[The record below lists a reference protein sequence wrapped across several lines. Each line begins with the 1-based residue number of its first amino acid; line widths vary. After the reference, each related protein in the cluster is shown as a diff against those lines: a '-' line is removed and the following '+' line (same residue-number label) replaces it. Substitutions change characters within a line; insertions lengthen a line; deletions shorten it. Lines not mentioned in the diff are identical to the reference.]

1 VTAPLS
7 YDRVLSALR
16 YLFPWETTITRPAGV
31 APAVGDTKIGRELG
45 TLAWVAARANDRV
58 EAVLA
63 EIFPD
68 TSDESL
74 ARWEFITRTAT
85 NESLTLAAR
94 RSRVLSV
101 LRRSGGVQLDRLA
114 AMLYGVLGLSSPD
127 DVQFQETTR
136 MQIDAGL
143 TIESDILNFAIP
155 AGGSPLVVGLSA
167 PFPGFID
174 EYGVQIYVE
183 VSGVGVPAPTF
194 TFTSPDG
201 NGGLVIPTETASYHE
216 YRTTLLGERAGG
228 EWKLSLVDASGGKTL
243 TRWAIRV
250 SNDVDSGQIY
260 NFFAYRDMGLA
271 GTPDLLEAQRLFNRS
286 TLGHMSPSVI
296 TQEEF
301 LVDDSLVDRE
311 PVA

>member
-45 TLAWVAARANDRV
+45 TLAWIAARANDRV

-63 EIFPD
+63 EVFPD

-85 NESLTLAAR
+85 NESLTITQR
-94 RSRVLSV
+94 RARVLSV

-114 AMLYGVLGLSSPD
+114 AMLYGVLGLTSPN

-136 MQIDAGL
+136 AQIDAGL
-143 TIESDILNFAIP
+143 TIESDVMNVAIP

-167 PFPGFID
+167 PYPGFVD
-174 EYGVQIYVE
+174 DYGVQVYIQ
-183 VSGVGVPAPTF
+183 VSAIGSPVVLLE
-194 TFTSPDG
+194 SPDR
-201 NGGLVIPTETASYHE
+201 LTAAGV
-216 YRTTLLGERAGG
+216 TLTAAAGYYEHRVAFFGKQAAG
-228 EWKLSLVDASGGKTL
+228 EWRLHLTDSSGGKTL

-260 NFFAYRDMGLA
+260 NFFAYRDMGLP

-286 TLGHMSPSVI
+286 ALGHMSPSVI
-296 TQEEF
+296 TKEEF
-301 LVDDSLVDRE
+301 VVDDSLVDRE